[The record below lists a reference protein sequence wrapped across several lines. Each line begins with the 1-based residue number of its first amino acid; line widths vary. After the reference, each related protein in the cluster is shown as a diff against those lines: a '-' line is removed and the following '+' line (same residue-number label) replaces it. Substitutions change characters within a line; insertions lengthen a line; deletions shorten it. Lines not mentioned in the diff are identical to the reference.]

1 MFLLSDHYSSARA
14 YYALNYLRLWPY
26 YLLPLIV
33 LFYCIRK
40 RRLMYVDMRRIV
52 NYYDTP

>member
-1 MFLLSDHYSSARA
+1 MFLLSDHYSSAHA
-14 YYALNYLRLWPY
+14 YCALNYLRLRAY

-40 RRLMYVDMRRIV
+40 RRLIYVDMRRIV
-52 NYYDTP
+52 NYYDAS